1 MKKIILKKE
10 FFSIY
15 SDTKVIDGIQKQYD
29 VINFGPRVGIIL
41 KHEDKIL
48 LVSQYRYLIDDFS
61 LEIPGGSVSYD
72 ETSLSAANREL
83 YEETGYKVDKL
94 NHLLD
99 YFPGLDNV
107 DNRTSIFYSEIKKQ
121 KLDLGPLNTKEI
133 KSVSWYS
140 IKECIDMIKKGV
152 ILDVMT
158 IVALLKIGNKIV

>member
-1 MKKIILKKE
+1 
-10 FFSIY
+10 
-15 SDTKVIDGIQKQYD
+15 
-29 VINFGPRVGIIL
+29 
-41 KHEDKIL
+41 
-48 LVSQYRYLIDDFS
+48 LIDDFS

-121 KLDLGPLNTKEI
+121 KLDLGPLNTNEI

-158 IVALLKIGNKIV
+158 IVALLKIGKKIV